1 MERLFEITD
10 TSLAGRDLRG
20 TDCRT
25 MDLTQKVLFQTDL
38 RGARLRG
45 AHFTLDCATFDG
57 LKLDDR
63 QVALFLLLL
72 MKADIDPAW
81 PPAVLEIVRQRLP
94 PDELEAYQ
102 QYLQLV

>member
-1 MERLFEITD
+1 MD
-10 TSLAGRDLRG
+10 TSLAGTDLRG
-20 TDCRT
+20 VDCRT
-25 MDLTQKVLFQTDL
+25 TDFTNKVLFQTDL

-72 MKADIDPAW
+72 MKAEIDPAW
-81 PPAVLEIVRQRLP
+81 RPSLLEVVRQRLP
-94 PDELEAYQ
+94 PDELDAYQ
-102 QYLQLV
+102 QYLTLV

>member
-1 MERLFEITD
+1 M
-10 TSLAGRDLRG
+10 
-20 TDCRT
+20 DCRT
-25 MDLTQKVLFQTDL
+25 TDFTNKVLFQTDL

-81 PPAVLEIVRQRLP
+81 STLLLEVVRQRLP
-94 PDELEAYQ
+94 SEALDTYQ
-102 QYLQLV
+102 HYLKLV

>member
-1 MERLFEITD
+1 MD
-10 TSLAGRDLRG
+10 TSLAGADLRG
-20 TDCRT
+20 TDCRDR
-25 MDLTQKVLFQTDL
+25 DLTDKVLFQTDL

-72 MKADIDPAW
+72 LKADIDPAW
-81 PPAVLEIVRQRLP
+81 QPALLAVVRQRLSP
-94 PDELEAYQ
+94 ETLEAYQ
-102 QYLQLV
+102 QYLHLV

>member
-1 MERLFEITD
+1 MSD
-10 TSLAGRDLRG
+10 VSLAGQDLRHRDCRG
-20 TDCRT
+20 TDFT
-25 MDLTQKVLFQTDL
+25 DKVLFQTDL

-57 LKLDDR
+57 VKLDDR

-72 MKADIDPAW
+72 LKADIDPAW
-81 PPAVLEIVRQRLP
+81 SEPLLAAVRQRLA
-94 PDELEAYQ
+94 PDVLETFQ

>member
-1 MERLFEITD
+1 MAEITD
-10 TSLAGRDLRG
+10 TSLAGADLRG
-20 TDCRT
+20 VDCRT
-25 MDLTQKVLFQTDL
+25 RDLTNKVLFQTDL

-72 MKADIDPAW
+72 MKAEIDPAW
-81 PPAVLEIVRQRLP
+81 VPPLLEAVRQRLP
-94 PDELEAYQ
+94 ANDLEAYQ
-102 QYLQLV
+102 HYLQLV

>member
-1 MERLFEITD
+1 MD
-10 TSLAGRDLRG
+10 TSLAGTDLRG
-20 TDCRT
+20 QDCRSV
-25 MDLTQKVLFQTDL
+25 DLTNKVLFQTDL

-81 PPAVLEIVRQRLP
+81 LPPLLEIVRQHISP
-94 PDELEAYQ
+94 HELDVYQ

>member
-1 MERLFEITD
+1 MD
-10 TSLAGRDLRG
+10 TSLAGVDLRDR
-20 TDCRT
+20 DCRGV
-25 MDLTQKVLFQTDL
+25 DLTDKVLFQTDL

-81 PPAVLEIVRQRLP
+81 QPTLLDAVRQRLS
-94 PDELEAYQ
+94 PDTLEAYQ

>member
-1 MERLFEITD
+1 MTD
-10 TSLAGRDLRG
+10 TSLAGTDLRG
-20 TDCRT
+20 VDCRALDFT
-25 MDLTQKVLFQTDL
+25 NKVLFQTDL

-81 PPAVLEIVRQRLP
+81 PPTLLEVVRQRLP

-102 QYLQLV
+102 QYLKLV